1 MKLRETLFGVGVGRL
16 LSKAVAGDAVLGGPG
31 ILTGPLVQQVP
42 FLYRPFL
49 ERCRHSIGNGQD
61 SHLCRFRTA
70 PGRDLGPQVDTT
82 PGPESTAQ
90 EEARQE
96 GAPLEEVLREGEAA
110 VVEAPA
116 PTPAPKRYPKE
127 KPSTRPHS
135 VQGECSVFPSDNLT
149 AYNTSRGT
157 PCRRYRGGDGLQAA
171 AKVGT
176 NGQTTRSGRQVKLTD
191 EEGGRGAEGVRV

>member
-1 MKLRETLFGVGVGRL
+1 M
-16 LSKAVAGDAVLGGPG
+16 
-31 ILTGPLVQQVP
+31 
-42 FLYRPFL
+42 PFL

-61 SHLCRFRTA
+61 SHLCRFRSA
-70 PGRDLGPQVDTT
+70 PSRDLGPQVDTT

-96 GAPLEEVLREGEAA
+96 GAPQEEVLREGEAA

-116 PTPAPKRYPKE
+116 PTPTPAPKRYPKE
-127 KPSTRPHS
+127 KPNTRPHS

-157 PCRRYRGGDGLQAA
+157 PCRRCRASRPQQKLARMARRRGLAG
-171 AKVGT
+171 
-176 NGQTTRSGRQVKLTD
+176 RSN
-191 EEGGRGAEGVRV
+191 

>member
-1 MKLRETLFGVGVGRL
+1 M
-16 LSKAVAGDAVLGGPG
+16 
-31 ILTGPLVQQVP
+31 
-42 FLYRPFL
+42 PFL

-70 PGRDLGPQVDTT
+70 PSRDLGPQVDTT

-96 GAPLEEVLREGEAA
+96 GAPQEEVLREGEAA

-127 KPSTRPHS
+127 RPDTRPHS

-157 PCRRYRGGDGLQAA
+157 PCRRCRGGDGLQAA

-176 NGQTTRSGRQVKLTD
+176 NGPTTRSGRQVKLTD
-191 EEGGRGAEGVRV
+191 QEGGRGAEGVRV